1 MDVPTL
7 IHPPVPREGDPAPH
21 PAPPATVAVHPQ
33 CDECGTVV
41 APEQRYCVSCGAH
54 RRNVEDPAARYL
66 SQASAM
72 TRRVTSVTTSGV
84 APVPARSRGL
94 GLASALVLA
103 AVPVAAGL
111 GVVAG
116 HSSGNGD
123 AALVRALS
131 HQSAAD
137 NALAA
142 QLAQQGSAGT
152 AGTAAGAAGG
162 GAAAKRSHHQKAGR
176 GHHGRAKAPTGAV
189 SSGTASLSTSKPSAA
204 QVQSGASAVQKV
216 QKASG
221 KGYVNSQSGLPGT
234 IVVP

>member
-7 IHPPVPREGDPAPH
+7 IHPPAPREAH

-54 RRNVEDPAARYL
+54 RRNVDDPAARYL
-66 SQASAM
+66 SQASAL
-72 TRRVTSVTTSGV
+72 TRRVTSVTTTGV

-94 GLASALVLA
+94 GLATALVLA

-111 GVVAG
+111 GVLAG

-123 AALVRALS
+123 ASLVRALS

-142 QLAQQGSAGT
+142 QLSQQGSGT
-152 AGTAAGAAGG
+152 AGTAAGAGG
-162 GAAAKRSHHQKAGR
+162 GGSAAKRSHHQKAGK
-176 GHHGRAKAPTGAV
+176 GHHGQPKASTGAV

-204 QVQSGASAVQKV
+204 QAQSGASAVQKI